1 MFDGGPD
8 IGSATCWIG
17 YISKVNVVKKA
28 QNCGI
33 AKVLT
38 TLCLIDKDLNGK
50 HGNLATELKTE
61 NEALERFE
69 DHFKK
74 EYDWVTLKCKSLWAL
89 LMLANPKSGGFAYFN
104 AALDSGFQMM
114 FVEDKNPNKV
124 FGPES
129 TERWKS
135 LYDPKK
141 GDIKEKTTIPAFD
154 RYWHFCKL
162 K

>member
-1 MFDGGPD
+1 MFDGGPEV
-8 IGSATCWIG
+8 GSATCRIG
-17 YISKVNVVKKA
+17 YISSVNVVKKA

-61 NEALERFE
+61 NEALERFAE
-69 DHFKK
+69 HFKK

-135 LYDPKK
+135 LYDPE
-141 GDIKEKTTIPAFD
+141 KEI
-154 RYWHFCKL
+154 
-162 K
+162 